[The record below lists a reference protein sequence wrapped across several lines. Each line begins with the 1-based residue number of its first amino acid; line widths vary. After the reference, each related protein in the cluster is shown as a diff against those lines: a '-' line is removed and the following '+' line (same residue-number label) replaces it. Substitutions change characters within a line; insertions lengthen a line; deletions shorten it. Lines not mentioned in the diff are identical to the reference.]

1 LEKRRR
7 SELDGGGSAAAA
19 GTRVPA
25 TGWLV
30 LNNKQLGEVLW
41 YIGKS
46 GSPWLREESDWNMVL
61 TERRQWRT
69 AAARVGT
76 RAREGRSGLS
86 YKRSGRSVGVGRNVP
101 VPPARVGRP
110 RAWPAT
116 CAAPTANG
124 TPRAVRRPADQ
135 RHLAQPLATDGTH
148 ECSLA
153 LRSDQRSHRRL
164 GMRARSGYGAYGG
177 GRRGRA
183 RRRART
189 RSGVLGVK
197 CISLICFQ
205 NYFSPIFQTK
215 LYFSV

>member
-1 LEKRRR
+1 
-7 SELDGGGSAAAA
+7 
-19 GTRVPA
+19 
-25 TGWLV
+25 
-30 LNNKQLGEVLW
+30 
-41 YIGKS
+41 
-46 GSPWLREESDWNMVL
+46 ML

-69 AAARVGT
+69 AAARVET
-76 RAREGRSGLS
+76 RALEGRPGLA

-101 VPPARVGRP
+101 VPLACVGRP
-110 RAWPAT
+110 RAWPVT
-116 CAAPTANG
+116 CAAPAANG

-148 ECSLA
+148 KCSPTLH
-153 LRSDQRSHRRL
+153 SDQRLHRRL
-164 GMRARSGYGAYGG
+164 GVHARSGYGAYGG

-205 NYFSPIFQTK
+205 NCFSPIFQTK
-215 LYFSV
+215 LYLSV